1 MLTTELLGFHEHCG
15 RPIQEGKV
23 CAGHCRSVTR
33 TITNS
38 NELFEF
44 HHPEIDWL
52 QKEKPALTKKIEV
65 LSCLD
70 SEILEMVSA
79 KEVAGE
85 IEQLDKFK
93 DGINVVL
100 VKINCSLLSATTTAM
115 TTPLLRLYRGAKVVL

>member
-1 MLTTELLGFHEHCG
+1 M
-15 RPIQEGKV
+15 
-23 CAGHCRSVTR
+23 TR

-38 NELFEF
+38 NELIEF
-44 HHPEIDWL
+44 HHLEIDWL
-52 QKEKPALTKKIEV
+52 QEEKPALTKKIEV